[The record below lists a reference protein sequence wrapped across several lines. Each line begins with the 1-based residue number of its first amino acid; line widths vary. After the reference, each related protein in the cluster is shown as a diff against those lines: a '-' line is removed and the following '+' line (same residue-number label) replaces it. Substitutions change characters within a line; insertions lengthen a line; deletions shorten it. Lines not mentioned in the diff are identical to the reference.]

1 MRISDW
7 ISDVCSSD
15 LASQVC
21 RPEFSRLRS
30 LVIVRHPCWST
41 CRDKSRIRAMGFQ
54 CRNSRQDVLP
64 RLSCIRGRQD
74 SKGSATIS
82 GIAPRSEEHTSE
94 LQSLMRNSY
103 AVFCLNTKTNKNT
116 KQ

>member
-74 SKGSATIS
+74 SNGSATIS
-82 GIAPRSEEHTSE
+82 GIAPAEAYLWYAERTEERSVGKEGGRTCIS
-94 LQSLMRNSY
+94 QW
-103 AVFCLNTKTNKNT
+103 T
-116 KQ
+116 